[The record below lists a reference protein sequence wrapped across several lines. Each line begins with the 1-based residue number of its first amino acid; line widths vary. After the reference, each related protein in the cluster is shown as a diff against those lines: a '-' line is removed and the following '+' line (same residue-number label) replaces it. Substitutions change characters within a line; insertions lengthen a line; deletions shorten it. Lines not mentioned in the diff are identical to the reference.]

1 MGRQRSGPKCLAED
15 LRRYSNWIKL
25 KAEALIGDQ
34 YPKTTITKAMSEEQ
48 PELKPLV
55 GRELTNI
62 AWLWARTVK
71 SPNPAFSH
79 VDVPLVANFVVCRK
93 DDQEVYVQPIVSG
106 DKYRFKIVNGKPP
119 IGADQGTKQS
129 RGANFTCIM
138 SGSPIEPS
146 YIYKEAQ
153 AGRMG
158 TRLMAIVAEG
168 PRRRIYL
175 APTLEAEKAARV
187 NEPKWRPETLMP
199 ENPRWFS
206 PPLYGL
212 KGFGD
217 LFTARQLVALTTLSD
232 LVTEAISQC
241 EKDAISKGMAND
253 GVSLDQGGKGARAY
267 SQAVGVY
274 LSFVVDRCADFSNS
288 CTRWVPGNQKVMNLY
303 GKQAI
308 GMTWDFPEA
317 AILENTVGGFIPAA
331 EYIAD
336 CLETLPSAVQQG
348 RVQQEDA
355 ADSESS
361 KLRVVSTD
369 PPYYDNIGY
378 ADLSDFFYPWLRRS
392 LGEVFPKL
400 FSAESV
406 PKAKELVATPYRHG
420 GKANAETFFLNGMT
434 TAIENL
440 AHFAHPAFPVTI
452 YYARQPLYSGHSDY
466 IDIVLMFN
474 KSPRWTIAM
483 ASAGAVS
490 PIEPCILSSL

>member
-1 MGRQRSGPKCLAED
+1 
-15 LRRYSNWIKL
+15 
-25 KAEALIGDQ
+25 
-34 YPKTTITKAMSEEQ
+34 
-48 PELKPLV
+48 
-55 GRELTNI
+55 
-62 AWLWARTVK
+62 
-71 SPNPAFSH
+71 
-79 VDVPLVANFVVCRK
+79 
-93 DDQEVYVQPIVSG
+93 
-106 DKYRFKIVNGKPP
+106 
-119 IGADQGTKQS
+119 
-129 RGANFTCIM
+129 
-138 SGSPIEPS
+138 
-146 YIYKEAQ
+146 
-153 AGRMG
+153 
-158 TRLMAIVAEG
+158 
-168 PRRRIYL
+168 
-175 APTLEAEKAARV
+175 
-187 NEPKWRPETLMP
+187 
-199 ENPRWFS
+199 
-206 PPLYGL
+206 
-212 KGFGD
+212 
-217 LFTARQLVALTTLSD
+217 
-232 LVTEAISQC
+232 
-241 EKDAISKGMAND
+241 
-253 GVSLDQGGKGARAY
+253 
-267 SQAVGVY
+267 
-274 LSFVVDRCADFSNS
+274 
-288 CTRWVPGNQKVMNLY
+288 MNLY